1 VDIKEFWSERAG
13 NADLDDVSVTHRD
26 IWQRWLEI
34 ETIRKLV
41 KPDHRVIDVGC
52 GAGYCS
58 RKLAPSVASI
68 VGVDFAPEMIAR
80 ARQANSSANASFHAH
95 DVLELSPDDY
105 GMFDVALSVRCL
117 INITDRDKQYAALEN
132 IASVLKPG
140 GLLIFLEGSQH
151 GRAGLNGLRA
161 AAGLDAMPTVWHN
174 VDFREEDLLGFLRQH
189 FEVVERISFG
199 VYDLV
204 ARVIHPLL
212 VQPEAPSYEASINEI
227 GASLALNR
235 PHDLADISRVVGLV
249 LRKK

>member
-1 VDIKEFWSERAG
+1 VEIKEFWSERAG

-58 RKLAPSVASI
+58 RKLAPSVGSI

-105 GMFDVALSVRCL
+105 GMFD
-117 INITDRDKQYAALEN
+117 
-132 IASVLKPG
+132 
-140 GLLIFLEGSQH
+140 
-151 GRAGLNGLRA
+151 
-161 AAGLDAMPTVWHN
+161 
-174 VDFREEDLLGFLRQH
+174 
-189 FEVVERISFG
+189 
-199 VYDLV
+199 V